1 MNEWIILAVETI
13 RNLGWIGPILFTL
26 LYVAT
31 TVALLP
37 GAALTLIAGFLYGPV
52 YGLAL
57 ASPASVIAAT
67 AAFALSRSV
76 FRHRIERRIQKH
88 PFLHNMNLAVERSGF
103 KLMMLLRLSPL
114 IPFVFLNYSLGLTR
128 VRLRDYVLA
137 SIIGMFPATAMY
149 AYIGS
154 VGYSIAQL
162 LSGQREVST
171 GESIMYW
178 AGLVATVAI
187 AVFLTRMA
195 RQALEAITEESDGEA
210 DPPVAGDDVGLSR
223 M

>member
-1 MNEWIILAVETI
+1 MNEWIILAVDTI

-26 LYVAT
+26 LYVVT
-31 TVALLP
+31 TVALLS

-76 FRHRIERRIQKH
+76 LRDRIERRIQNH
-88 PFLHNMNLAVERSGF
+88 SFLQNMNRAVERSGF
-103 KLMMLLRLSPL
+103 QLMMLLRLSPL

-162 LSGQREVST
+162 LSGQREAST
-171 GESIMYW
+171 GENIMYW

-195 RQALEAITEESDGEA
+195 RQALEAITEEPDGEA

>member
-26 LYVAT
+26 LYVVT

-37 GAALTLIAGFLYGPV
+37 GAALTLIAGFLYGPA

-67 AAFALSRSV
+67 VAFALSRSV
-76 FRHRIERRIQKH
+76 FRHRIGRRIQKH
-88 PFLHNMNLAVERSGF
+88 PFLKNMNLAVERSGF

-114 IPFVFLNYSLGLTR
+114 FPFVFLNYALGLTR
-128 VRLRDYVLA
+128 VRLRDYALA

-149 AYIGS
+149 VYIGS

-162 LSGQREVST
+162 LSGQREAST

-187 AVFLTRMA
+187 AVFLTHMA
-195 RQALEAITEESDGEA
+195 RQALEAITKEPDG
-210 DPPVAGDDVGLSR
+210 DGDTPVTGEDVGLSR
-223 M
+223 L

>member
-1 MNEWIILAVETI
+1 MNEWIIFAVETI

-26 LYVAT
+26 LYVVT

-76 FRHRIERRIQKH
+76 FRHRIERRIQNH
-88 PFLHNMNLAVERSGF
+88 PFLKNMNRAVERSGF

-114 IPFVFLNYSLGLTR
+114 IPFVLLNYSLGLTR

-149 AYIGS
+149 TYIGS

-162 LSGQREVST
+162 LSGQREAST

-195 RQALEAITEESDGEA
+195 RQALEAITEEPDG
-210 DPPVAGDDVGLSR
+210 DGDTPVTGEDVGLSR
-223 M
+223 L